1 MNLASYKAGNNVKT
15 FLLVAALTGLLLA
28 IGFVIGGAS
37 GILMFAVIAIVFNF
51 AMYWFSGKMALK
63 MSRAVEVS
71 EAEAPE
77 LHRMIATLAER
88 AGVPKPG
95 VYVTPAE
102 QPNAFATGR
111 NPKHA
116 AIAVTQGIQRTLS
129 ARELEGVLA
138 HEMAHIKNRDI
149 LIASIAAMVAGAIS
163 AIANFLQF
171 SLFFGGDDENPLG
184 IIGTLAT
191 IILAPIA
198 ALIIQMAGLAPARVR
213 RRRDGRRAARRPEP
227 ARRRAREPDAHVRGD
242 PDAGQ
247 PVGRPAVHRQP
258 ARRAGP
264 RRPRRR
270 HGQAVLDPP
279 PDGGARRAPASHG
292 RGEQP
297 SDPDVLTHQRA

>member
-28 IGFVIGGAS
+28 IGFVIGGTG
-37 GILMFAVIAIVFNF
+37 GILTFAVIAVVFNF

-129 ARELEGVLA
+129 ARELEGVIA

-184 IIGTLAT
+184 IIGTIAT

-198 ALIIQMAGLAPARVR
+198 ALIIQMAVSRQ
-213 RRRDGRRAARRPEP
+213 
-227 ARRRAREPDAHVRGD
+227 REYVADATGAELLGD
-242 PDAGQ
+242 PNPLADALESLTRTSEAI
-247 PVGRPAVHRQP
+247 PMRVNPSAAPLFIVNPLAAH
-258 ARRAGP
+258 ARG
-264 RRPRRR
+264 
-270 HGQAVLDPP
+270 
-279 PDGGARRAPASHG
+279 G
-292 RGEQP
+292 RGGGMGKLF
-297 SDPDVLTHQRA
+297 STHPPMEERVARLRRMAGASSLQIQTF